1 VSGAQAGKTR
11 GLIAAARL
19 DADETV
25 LDNVDTADTVAAGNG
40 ISSQEE
46 VNSIRGGLLLAV
58 LSVLELDGKAL
69 LEVEGEVLGLVGG
82 RQRVDSELPHVG
94 GRSDIGV
101 LENTGLI
108 RAVSQV
114 LIHTPGLGLGGSDR
128 DVLLGSIGEEIVTAS
143 ETLVEDG
150 VTPGSNDLD
159 VGLQSVEG
167 EFEADLV
174 ITFSSATVG
183 NSETALPLLCAM
195 ISLGSKV

>member
-11 GLIAAARL
+11 GLVAAARL
-19 DADETV
+19 DTDETV

-58 LSVLELDGKAL
+58 FGVLELDGKTL

-82 RQRVDSELPHVG
+82 GQRVDSELPHVG
-94 GRSDIGV
+94 GRSDIRV

-108 RAVSQV
+108 GAVSQV

-174 ITFSSATVG
+174 VTFSGATVG

-195 ISLGSKV
+195 ISLCSKV